1 MIHSPP
7 ADDFDPMALAFEE
20 LNFIRRLGLTP
31 SRWTVGAEAAEQL
44 AARALFV
51 KYPSAVRFPLPCVNH
66 KERHIL
72 ELFCIPVIVDPNIDP
87 WTVKLSCKETYNP
100 VS

>member
-1 MIHSPP
+1 MIYSPP

-31 SRWTVGAEAAEQL
+31 SRWTVGAEASAQL
-44 AARALFV
+44 AARALFGEYSPA
-51 KYPSAVRFPLPCVNH
+51 KGLQ
-66 KERHIL
+66 IL
-72 ELFCIPVIVDPNIDP
+72 ELLGIPVTVDPSINP
-87 WTVKLSCKETYNP
+87 WTVKLSCEETYNP